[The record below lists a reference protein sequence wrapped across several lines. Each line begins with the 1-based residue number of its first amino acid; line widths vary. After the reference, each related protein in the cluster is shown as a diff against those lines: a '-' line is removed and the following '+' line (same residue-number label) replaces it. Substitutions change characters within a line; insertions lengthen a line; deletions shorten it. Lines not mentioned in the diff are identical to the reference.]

1 MPRCTAA
8 IICSAAGGGY
18 AAPHG
23 CQGGG
28 RGHAEDAA
36 VVDAKVTDQER
47 LCVCVFFFFLAGH
60 ASVRQRGIFTNRDV
74 VTMKSLGKTSKCDIV
89 SCHKNKLQKLNN
101 LDLTPLYRYSTKC
114 AWYTE
119 LRVVPLVRQK

>member
-47 LCVCVFFFFLAGH
+47 LCVCVFFFFFGRSRKCKTTWH
-60 ASVRQRGIFTNRDV
+60 FHESWGRDNEEPW
-74 VTMKSLGKTSKCDIV
+74 
-89 SCHKNKLQKLNN
+89 KNFKM
-101 LDLTPLYRYSTKC
+101 
-114 AWYTE
+114 
-119 LRVVPLVRQK
+119 